1 MDKITES
8 EDIICIL
15 INQQR
20 SICYSNVD
28 KTIAEE
34 HLSELHIFDYLPF
47 DNTISYEI
55 KYYKVT
61 VYKFNLDKTMYYLAV
76 IRLQDNL
83 YKYAYRDYLTG
94 LYNRNYW
101 EQLKIK
107 ISEANLHKR
116 FYLIIIDIDNLKF
129 INDNKGHLEGDKV
142 IKIVGQSIKE
152 SIRKDDIAIRYGGD
166 EFFILIS
173 SNKMYVAQMVINRIR
188 KSINKRCKT
197 GDIRIEISAG
207 TAYYNSVCNLENVI
221 IMADK
226 NMYKEKNRKKSSR
239 IF

>member
-1 MDKITES
+1 MGKITKS

-34 HLSELHIFDYLPF
+34 HLSKLHIFDYFPF
-47 DNTISYEI
+47 DNTVSYEI

-61 VYKFNLDKTMYYLAV
+61 VYKFNLDKMRYYLV
-76 IRLQDNL
+76 LIRLQDNL

-107 ISEANLHKR
+107 ISETNLHKR

-129 INDNKGHLEGDKV
+129 VNDNKGHLEGDKV
-142 IKIVGQSIKE
+142 IQIVGQSIKE

-173 SNKMYVAQMVINRIR
+173 SNKMLVAKMVINRIR
-188 KSINKRCKT
+188 KCIKKRCKT
-197 GDIRIEISAG
+197 EDIRIEISAG
-207 TAYYNSVCNLENVI
+207 TAYYNSACKLEKVI

-226 NMYKEKNRKKSSR
+226 NMYKEKNRKKLK
-239 IF
+239 

>member
-1 MDKITES
+1 MGKITKS

-34 HLSELHIFDYLPF
+34 HLSKLHIFDYFPF
-47 DNTISYEI
+47 DNTVSYEI

-61 VYKFNLDKTMYYLAV
+61 VYKFNLDKMRYYLV
-76 IRLQDNL
+76 LIRLQDNL

-107 ISEANLHKR
+107 ISETNLHKR

-129 INDNKGHLEGDKV
+129 VNDNKGHLEGDKV
-142 IKIVGQSIKE
+142 IQIVGQSIKE

-173 SNKMYVAQMVINRIR
+173 SNKMLVAQMVINRIR
-188 KSINKRCKT
+188 KCIKKRCKT
-197 GDIRIEISAG
+197 EDIRIEISAG
-207 TAYYNSVCNLENVI
+207 TAYYNSACKLEKVI

-226 NMYKEKNRKKSSR
+226 NMYKEKNRKKLK
-239 IF
+239 